1 MWAWFADA
9 VAGVGL
15 LVFIG
20 SAFVLASGLPAIVGN
35 P

>member
-1 MWAWFADA
+1 MLAWIADA

-15 LVFIG
+15 LIFIG
-20 SAFVLASGLPAIVGN
+20 SAFVLASGLPAMVGN